1 MRGQP
6 GHQARRRVD
15 VQPARGATS
24 APRGAAPR
32 AERVAH
38 RYDDRAVASDDEP
51 SRRTLLAPHTTLG
64 VGGPAGSIAVVRD
77 RAALLGALEACPDR
91 GAQSLLLLGDGSNV
105 VVSDAGFPGAVL
117 VVAGG
122 DLTHSVAGDAVSIV
136 ADAGVE
142 WDALVQASIAAGG
155 AGAELMSGIPGR
167 VGAAPIQNVA
177 AYGQQVCDV
186 IEAVEV
192 LDRATLSVSEIAA
205 DDCGFAFRTSHFKGA
220 WRDRFV
226 ITRVRFRF
234 PLAETHPPEPST
246 YVDVVKQFER
256 NGGDPTDVV
265 LRREAVLAAR
275 RSKSMV
281 LDPADPLT
289 SSVGSFFLN
298 PTVPLALAQD
308 LAERFA
314 AQGLPVHYL
323 EGRAALDPTTR
334 RVPAALL
341 LRAAGFNPGDRW
353 GRVKLSDRHV
363 LALVTEPGATA
374 TDVAHVAAF
383 VRERVADA
391 TGVTLEPEATFIGE
405 FPPYDR
411 DAFLRATPYEP
422 AGDREPDWLVGY
434 R

>member
-1 MRGQP
+1 M
-6 GHQARRRVD
+6 
-15 VQPARGATS
+15 
-24 APRGAAPR
+24 
-32 AERVAH
+32 
-38 RYDDRAVASDDEP
+38 ASDDEP
-51 SRRTLLAPHTTLG
+51 SRRQLLAPHTTLG
-64 VGGPAGSIAVVRD
+64 VGGPARSITVVRD
-77 RAALLGALEACPDR
+77 RASLLAALDACPDR
-91 GAQSLLLLGDGSNV
+91 AAGSLLLLGDGSNV
-105 VVSDAGFPGAVL
+105 VVSDAGFPGAV
-117 VVAGG
+117 VVMADG
-122 DLTHSVAGDAVSIV
+122 TITPSVGRDAVTIV
-136 ADAGVE
+136 ADAGVP
-142 WDALVQASIAAGG
+142 WDELVQASIAAGG

-186 IEAVEV
+186 IETVEV
-192 LDRATLSVSEIAA
+192 LDRATLTVSEVPA
-205 DDCGFAFRTSHFKGA
+205 DECGFGFRTSHFKGA
-220 WRDRFV
+220 WRDRYV
-226 ITRVRFRF
+226 IIGVRFRF
-234 PLAETHPPEPST
+234 PLAATHPPEPST
-246 YVDVVKQFER
+246 YIDVVKQLER
-256 NGGDPTDVV
+256 HGGDPTDVV
-265 LRREAVLAAR
+265 RRREAVLAAR

-281 LDPADPLT
+281 LDPNDPLT

-298 PTVPLALAQD
+298 PTVPLALAQE

-363 LALVTEPGATA
+363 LAIVTEPGATA
-374 TDVAHVAAF
+374 TDVANVAAF
-383 VRERVADA
+383 VRERVAES

-411 DAFLRATPYEP
+411 QAFLRATPYEP
-422 AGDREPDWLVGY
+422 AGDHEPDWLVGY